1 MKKAETM
8 KAVPTMVLCKILPF
22 ERTSYNWLVLIRPT
36 YRNKPRSSRGRV
48 APMLNMATLAKDWRG

>member
-1 MKKAETM
+1 M